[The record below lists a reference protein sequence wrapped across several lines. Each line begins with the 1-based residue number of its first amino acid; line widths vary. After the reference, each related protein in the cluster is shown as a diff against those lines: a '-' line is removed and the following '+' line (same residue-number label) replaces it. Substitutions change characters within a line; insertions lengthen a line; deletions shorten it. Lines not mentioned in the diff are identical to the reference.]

1 MRAKGY
7 GAYRGRPRW
16 KTVLKIVLVTLL
28 LLVVLAAALMVYL
41 ERYLVVTGE
50 GVRLELPFFQ
60 NQEQEQEQVSPSPTP
75 GQSEPVVV
83 VTPTPVPTPTV
94 LEPVSLELTSLL
106 AGTAAQETAAAG
118 GNAAL
123 FDMKSDSGAL
133 AYVSSVERAVSGG
146 LSADDPT
153 LNGAITSALE
163 EEGLY
168 AIARV
173 SCFKD
178 NDLSNEDRSLAV
190 TTNSGYRWTDPEGI
204 RWVSPTSAEV
214 RDYITEVCVELAE
227 LGFDEI
233 MLDNAGYPPE
243 GNLHYIRTMK
253 APSLPSSEGSMSRWP
268 PPWSHTIQCCP
279 STPRRRPWQ
288 VPTPS
293 PVRPKKT
300 CMPILLICGCTQGKG
315 SMPCWPIRKIA
326 QRD

>member
-60 NQEQEQEQVSPSPTP
+60 NQEQEQVSPSPTP

-133 AYVSSVERAVSGG
+133 AYGSSVERAVSGG

-243 GNLHYIRTMK
+243 GNLHYIRKGEAYDESAFSTVIGGFYEQV
-253 APSLPSSEGSMSRWP
+253 AAALEPYDTVLSIVTTPEALAGTDTVTGQTEENLYAHTAHLWLYTGEGQYAMLANP
-268 PPWSHTIQCCP
+268 
-279 STPRRRPWQ
+279 
-288 VPTPS
+288 
-293 PVRPKKT
+293 
-300 CMPILLICGCTQGKG
+300 
-315 SMPCWPIRKIA
+315 
-326 QRD
+326 